1 MSENHPPFNLFEGKV
16 RQMIYPIEKALLKLK
31 KDYRKG
37 KVSREDYIKN
47 LQDLALLYITDEG
60 TNRVETIA

>member
-1 MSENHPPFNLFEGKV
+1 MSENHPPFNLFEGK
-16 RQMIYPIEKALLKLK
+16 
-31 KDYRKG
+31 
-37 KVSREDYIKN
+37 REDYIKN